1 MNPTNATPD
10 EILADAVNMR
20 DNGQCPKFEHHIYD
34 QALISVARFEQSP
47 TEDFPTALA
56 RSVKTSDDADALIF
70 AADRARA
77 AASFG
82 KSAPVEKVMKSAAPP
97 NLDAI
102 LADAERVTK
111 GAPPRYTRDQAEA
124 AMLDLAES
132 EARAG
137 EGVCDAY
144 ARLCKSDAR
153 MDALYGLAEAAD
165 IAEVQ
170 AATKA
175 APQDD
180 RFYPM
185 LLDLAQMRKRAGETI
200 EAACARLLTED
211 PVVRDAYAASQGL

>member
-1 MNPTNATPD
+1 MNPSNATPD
-10 EILADAVNMR
+10 EILADAINVR

-34 QALISVARFEQSP
+34 QALITVARFEQSP

-82 KSAPVEKVMKSAAPP
+82 KSAPVQKVIKSAASS
-97 NLDAI
+97 LDAI
-102 LADAERVTK
+102 LADAARVEK
-111 GAPPRYTRDQAEA
+111 GAPPRFTREEAEA
-124 AMLDLAES
+124 AMLDLAKT

-185 LLDLAQMRKRAGETI
+185 LLDMAQMRKRAGESL
-200 EAACARLLTED
+200 EACVSRLLTTD
-211 PVVRDAYAASQGL
+211 RTVMDAYAASQGL

>member
-1 MNPTNATPD
+1 MNPTNATPE
-10 EILADAVNMR
+10 EIVKDAIDVR

-34 QALISVARFEQSP
+34 QALISVARAEQSP
-47 TEDFPTALA
+47 TENFPNALA

-82 KSAPVEKVMKSAAPP
+82 KSAPVEKAALS
-97 NLDAI
+97 NTALDAI
-102 LADAERVTK
+102 LADAERVSK
-111 GAPPRYTRDQAEA
+111 GAAPSCTRDQAET
-124 AMLDLAES
+124 AMLDLAQR

-137 EGVCDAY
+137 EGVCNAY

-185 LLDLAQMRKRAGETI
+185 LLDMAQMRKRAGETI